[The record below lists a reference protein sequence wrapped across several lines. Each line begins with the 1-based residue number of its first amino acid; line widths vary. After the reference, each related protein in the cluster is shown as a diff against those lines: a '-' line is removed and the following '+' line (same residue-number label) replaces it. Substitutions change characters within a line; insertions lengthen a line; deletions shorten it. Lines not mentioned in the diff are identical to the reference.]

1 MIKPLTPV
9 DACALV
15 NGMAKQLCGEDA
27 LKTVDLSN
35 FVDVS
40 SLVLSTGYDNV
51 IGQISSLIGKVVND
65 AKAYDGKFWSIMAD
79 DQTFSNRKL
88 RRKYYAKEAKQ
99 ATSVNTDLNTPI
111 GDGKNPETDGFSQWT
126 QSWTPVLEEFFGGY
140 NGYSYQMPTVSED
153 ALLHAFRSAEELA
166 GFMNG
171 QITKALNEITLE
183 KETWARQAVLNK
195 IGGIYQMVQDGDLG
209 GECIVDLIDYANK
222 RAGTNYTRDQWLQEH
237 REDLMKQ
244 IAVKLETDSKRL
256 QNYTTKY
263 HWSPAKSLNGI
274 NYVLKDFTPASSQK
288 FIYYAPLM
296 LDLETNVL
304 PNVFHNE
311 LLNGIV
317 NKATAK
323 SEGVDFW
330 QSFDD
335 GYEYDGAKI
344 DVEVNTPTNN
354 VKKPVILDFVFGM
367 LYDENGCMLNV
378 QFEKSRSTPVHAATG
393 IINTFN
399 QYSYCPINTFT
410 DNAIIYVLGTG
421 SQSEAF
427 VGDGVEDD
435 FVLTGDVTEILK
447 ITINDEVVDAEDYTY
462 DSDTQTVTFD
472 TAPAN
477 KADIVIVYK

>member
-1 MIKPLTPV
+1 MIKPMTPI
-9 DACALV
+9 DASALV
-15 NGMAKQLCGEDA
+15 NGMAKQLCGEEA

-35 FVDVS
+35 WVDVS

-51 IGQISSLIGKVVND
+51 IGQISSLIGKVVNE
-65 AKAYDGKFWSIMAD
+65 ARAYDGKFWSIMRD
-79 DQTFSNRKL
+79 DATFSNRKL
-88 RRKYYAKEAKQ
+88 RRKYYAQDSRE
-99 ATSVNTDLNTPI
+99 ATSVNTDLNQPI
-111 GDGKNPETDGFSQWT
+111 GAGKNPEQDGYSQWDQT
-126 QSWTPVLEEFFGGY
+126 WAPVLEEFFQGY
-140 NGYSYQMPTVSED
+140 NGYRYDLPTISED
-153 ALLHAFRSAEELA
+153 ALLSAFRSAEELA

-171 QITKALNEITLE
+171 WLTKAQNEIALE

-209 GECIVDLIDYANK
+209 SECVVDLIAYANK
-222 RAGTNYTRDQWLQEH
+222 RAGTNYTREQWLQEH

-256 QNYTTKY
+256 QNYSTKY
-263 HWSPAKSLNGI
+263 HWSPSKTFNGQSW
-274 NYVLKDFTPASSQK
+274 VLKDFTPSSAQR
-288 FIYYAPLM
+288 FIYYQPLM

-323 SEGVDFW
+323 SEGVEFW
-330 QSFDD
+330 QAFDT

-344 DVEVNTPTNN
+344 DLEVNTPTNN
-354 VKKPVILDFVFGM
+354 VKKPVMIDFVFGM
-367 LYDENGCMLNV
+367 LYDENGLMLNV
-378 QFEKSRSTPVHAATG
+378 QFEKTRSTTVHAKTG
-393 IINTFN
+393 IINSFN
-399 QYSYCPINTFT
+399 FYSYCPINTFT
-410 DNAIIYVLGTG
+410 DNAIIYILGSG
-421 SQSEAF
+421 SQSESF

-447 ITINDEVVDAEDYTY
+447 VTVNDEVVDAEDYTY
-462 DSDTQTVTFD
+462 DSDTKTVTFD

-477 KADIVIVYK
+477 KANIVIVYK

>member
-1 MIKPLTPV
+1 M
-9 DACALV
+9 DASAIV
-15 NGMAKQLCGEDA
+15 NDMARQLCGEDA

-40 SLVLSTGYDNV
+40 SLVLTAGYDNV
-51 IGQISSLIGKVVND
+51 IGQLSTLIGRVINE
-65 AKAYDGKFWSIMAD
+65 ARAYEGKYWSIMRD
-79 DQTFSNRKL
+79 DTTFSNRKL
-88 RRKYYAKEAKQ
+88 RRKYYSKESIEA
-99 ATSVNTDLNTPI
+99 ASVNTDKNQPI
-111 GDGKNPETDGFSQWT
+111 GDGKNPETGGYSQWT
-126 QSWTPVLEEFFGGY
+126 QSFTPVLEEFFGGE
-140 NGYSYQMPTVSED
+140 NDYQYQFPTITED
-153 ALLHAFRSAEELA
+153 ALKWVFRSAEELA
-166 GFMNG
+166 GFLNG
-171 QITKALNEITLE
+171 QLQKALNEINLE

-195 IGGIYQMVQDGDLG
+195 IGGVYQMVQDGDLG
-209 GECIVDLIDYANK
+209 SECVVDLIAYANK
-222 RAGTNYTRDQWLQEH
+222 RAGTNYTREQWLQEH

-263 HWSPAKSLNGI
+263 HWSPTKTLNGQS
-274 NYVLKDFTPASSQK
+274 YVLKDFTPSEAQR
-288 FIYYAPLM
+288 FMYYQPLM

-317 NKATAK
+317 NKTTAK

-330 QSFDD
+330 QAFDS

-354 VKKPVILDFVFGM
+354 VKKPVILDFVFGI
-367 LYDENGCMLNV
+367 LYDENGLMLNV
-378 QFEKSRSTPVHAATG
+378 RFENTRSTTVHAKTG
-393 IINTFN
+393 IINTFAN
-399 QYSYCPINTFT
+399 YEYCPINTFT
-410 DNAIIYVLGTG
+410 DNCIIYVLGSG

-447 ITINDEVVDAEDYTY
+447 ITIDDEVVDAEDYTY
-462 DSDTQTVTFD
+462 DSDTKTITFD

-477 KADIVIVYK
+477 KANIVVVYK